1 MAKVLLVDDDD
12 TVLYSLS
19 RALKQAGYEV
29 LEASNGLAV
38 VDIISK
44 NQPDILVTDLIMPE
58 QEGISTI
65 TKVKELYPDLPI
77 IAISGGGRNLGSDF
91 LDIAMYIGANAT
103 LAKPFDESELIAL
116 IEKHISH

>member
-1 MAKVLLVDDDD
+1 MVKVLLVDDDE

-38 VDIISK
+38 ADMIAN

-65 TKVKELYPDLPI
+65 TKVNELYPDLPI
-77 IAISGGGRNLGSDF
+77 IAISGGGRNMGSDF
-91 LDIAMYIGANAT
+91 LDIAMYIGAYDT
-103 LAKPFDESELIAL
+103 LAKPFHENELIAL
-116 IEKHISH
+116 IEKHITH